1 MTGTQAPSTP
11 DLSEQAARV
20 RLAINRMARRLRQE
34 ANTDLGPASIAALAT
49 IERSGPSTPSELA
62 RIEGIQRPTATR
74 LLTRLTDEGY
84 VTRTADPTDGRSSI
98 VDISPAGRAALNR
111 LRKRKTAYLA
121 SSGCANFPRTMSRRS
136 PARRRSSSRCSRR
149 APLSAAVRRSFRSSF
164 ASLKV
169 RNYRLYFGG
178 QIVSLAGNWM
188 QIVAELWLIL
198 TLTDSGVAVG
208 IATALQFTGILLF
221 GALGGSLADRFD
233 KRKLLMVTQT
243 GMAVPAMLLFVLA
256 VSGSAQAW
264 MVFVVIGLRGLVLA
278 VDNPARQAF
287 VIELV
292 GPDRVLNAVSLN
304 SVLVHSA
311 RITGPAIAGVI
322 IALCGVAPCF
332 AVNALSFAAMLFA
345 LCRMHPDKLH
355 RPRHDRPRGNVREA
369 LRHVVGRR
377 ELRVPLALMLVLSTV
392 GFNFQVVLPLL
403 AERSFAGQVSSY
415 SLLMVAMGIGSI
427 LGALTVGTKK
437 RVSRELITASAL
449 GFGVT
454 SLLAAAAP
462 TLRSRCSPSACSG
475 SVRSPS
481 PPGSTPACSSP
492 PRPRCA
498 AG

>member
-1 MTGTQAPSTP
+1 M
-11 DLSEQAARV
+11 
-20 RLAINRMARRLRQE
+20 
-34 ANTDLGPASIAALAT
+34 
-49 IERSGPSTPSELA
+49 
-62 RIEGIQRPTATR
+62 
-74 LLTRLTDEGY
+74 
-84 VTRTADPTDGRSSI
+84 
-98 VDISPAGRAALNR
+98 
-111 LRKRKTAYLA
+111 
-121 SSGCANFPRTMSRRS
+121 
-136 PARRRSSSRCSRR
+136 
-149 APLSAAVRRSFRSSF
+149 SAAVRRSFRSSF
-164 ASLKV
+164 ASLQV

-198 TLTDSGVAVG
+198 TLTDSGLAVG

-243 GMAVPAMLLFVLA
+243 GMAVPAMLLFILA

-322 IALCGVAPCF
+322 IALSGVAPCF
-332 AVNALSFAAMLFA
+332 AVNSLSFAAMLFA
-345 LCRMHPDKLH
+345 LYRMHPDKLH

-369 LRHVVGRR
+369 LRHVVGRS

-437 RVSRELITASAL
+437 RVSRELIAASAL
-449 GFGVT
+449 GFGIT
-454 SLLAAAAP
+454 SMLAAAAP
-462 TLRSRCSPSACSG
+462 TLPLEMLSLGLLGVCSVTFAAGINSGLQLAAAPEMRGRVMAIYSIVFLGSTVVGGPIAGLLGEAISPRAPLLAAGLAGLAVAVGAYYSWSERFGPVEIEGVLEMETGEIDAITAPAPRLPRLPRRAVRRVRGAVPRSPASRSRA
-475 SVRSPS
+475 
-481 PPGSTPACSSP
+481 GSTSAPDRTSDRDRHTSRAL
-492 PRPRCA
+492 
-498 AG
+498 